1 MRAGESPVNLGSA
14 ANFGALAGS
23 TVTSIGATIL
33 TGDLGLWP
41 GTAVTGFPPGVVIGT
56 MHVNDPIAQ
65 AAQGDLTTAFIDA
78 AGRSTAPAI
87 VSGNIG
93 GQTLAPGLYKSTSTL
108 AISGGELTLDGQG
121 DQNAVFIFQIA
132 STLTVTSGR
141 QVILIN
147 GAQAANVFWQVG
159 TSATIGTTA
168 SMKGNILADQSISI
182 ATGAVLEGRA
192 LARIAAV
199 TLQGN
204 IMSVPV
210 LLASGP
216 EIAVEQ
222 PVGVDIAD
230 GGTKS
235 FGNVSLGSSV
245 SFVFTIKNTGT
256 ADLTDL
262 GMTIDGAD
270 ALSFSVTAN
279 PTAPVSGPLGTTTF
293 TVRYFPL
300 SAGLKTA
307 ALHIANNDVNENPFD
322 IILTGTAG
330 SFPEIAVEQPLGT
343 DILDGGAKNFG
354 AVTVGSNVSFVFTI
368 KNTGTADLTGLGMT
382 IDGADALSFSV
393 TANPTAPV
401 NGPLGTTTFTVRFAP
416 LSAGIKTAALHIANN
431 DPDENPFDIV
441 LTGLG
446 SSFPEIAVEQPVG
459 FDIAD
464 GSSQDFGS
472 VPAGSTGDLVFL
484 IKNIGIA
491 DLTDLGITID
501 GADALLFT
509 VTAFPTAPVS
519 GPLGTTTFTVRF
531 APLTAGVKTAT
542 LHIANNDVDENPF
555 DIVLSGGIALNAAVI
570 SPIVLNP
577 QTGLFEQTVRV
588 SNGGAS
594 AVLSMQLLIQG
605 LPADVTVYNAS
616 GSLAGTPFLQY
627 ALPLAAGAS
636 VDFVIEYRRISREPI
651 PQPVFVAQFAVPVI
665 PAVSG
670 PVITVDRSMQLVSGR
685 FLIEFMS
692 TPGVTYVVQY
702 SSDLV
707 TWKSAIPSIT
717 AVANRTQWYDDG
729 PPKTESLPTA
739 LGLRFYRVIVLTIE

>member
-1 MRAGESPVNLGSA
+1 
-14 ANFGALAGS
+14 
-23 TVTSIGATIL
+23 
-33 TGDLGLWP
+33 
-41 GTAVTGFPPGVVIGT
+41 
-56 MHVNDPIAQ
+56 MHINDPIAQ

-78 AGRSTAPAI
+78 AGRTNAPAI

-121 DQNAVFIFQIA
+121 DENAVFIFQIA

-168 SMKGNILADQSISI
+168 IMKGNILADQSISI

-210 LLASGP
+210 LLSSGP

-270 ALSFSVTAN
+270 ALSFSVTAT
-279 PTAPVSGPLGTTTF
+279 PTAPVSGPLGATTF

-300 SAGLKTA
+300 SAGVKTA
-307 ALHIANNDVNENPFD
+307 ALHIANNDANENPFD

-330 SFPEIAVEQPLGT
+330 SFPEIAVEQPLGA
-343 DILDGGAKNFG
+343 DIADGGTKSFG
-354 AVTVGSNVSFVFTI
+354 AVSVGSNVSFVFTI

-382 IDGADALSFSV
+382 IDGVDALSFSV

-416 LSAGIKTAALHIANN
+416 LTAGVKAAALHIANN

-446 SSFPEIAVEQPVG
+446 SSYPEIAVEQPVG

-464 GSSQDFGS
+464 GGSQDFGS
-472 VPAGSTGDLVFL
+472 VPSGSTGDLVFV

-509 VTAFPTAPVS
+509 VTALPTAPVS
-519 GPLGTTTFTVRF
+519 GPLGTTTFTVSF

-594 AVLSMQLLIQG
+594 AVSSMQLLIQG

-636 VDFVIEYRRISREPI
+636 VDFVIEYQRISREPI
-651 PQPVFVAQFAVPVI
+651 PQPVFVAQFAAPVI

-707 TWKSAIPSIT
+707 TWKSAMPNIT

-729 PPKTESLPTA
+729 PPKTESIPTA
-739 LGLRFYRVIVLTIE
+739 LGLRFYRVIVLTFE